1 MIASELRKF
10 GIWISDRTVSRILK
24 AIGFALRVNHKQLSA
39 IKHPDRSLQFRI
51 IELLRAIFCS
61 MKLPIISVDTKKKE
75 LIGHFRNARTSWRRT
90 PDLVNDHDF
99 RSLADGVAVPY
110 GIYDLQANTG
120 AFYVGRS
127 HDTPEFAV
135 DCTATWWRD
144 FGQYLYP
151 ESKELLILADS
162 GGSNGY
168 RPRAWKYFLQ
178 HHLVNPF
185 NLTVTVAHY
194 PSGAS
199 KWNPIEHRLF
209 SEVSK
214 QWAGIPLTS
223 LEIILNGMNATTT
236 TTGLTVTAESVER
249 EYERGIKIGEN
260 EMSQL
265 NLTHNE
271 TLPQWNYIIKPS
283 TEDQLSVQS

>member
-1 MIASELRKF
+1 M
-10 GIWISDRTVSRILK
+10 
-24 AIGFALRVNHKQLSA
+24 
-39 IKHPDRSLQFRI
+39 
-51 IELLRAIFCS
+51 
-61 MKLPIISVDTKKKE
+61 
-75 LIGHFRNARTSWRRT
+75 
-90 PDLVNDHDF
+90 
-99 RSLADGVAVPY
+99 
-110 GIYDLQANTG
+110 
-120 AFYVGRS
+120 
-127 HDTPEFAV
+127 
-135 DCTATWWRD
+135 
-144 FGQYLYP
+144 
-151 ESKELLILADS
+151 
-162 GGSNGY
+162 
-168 RPRAWKYFLQ
+168 
-178 HHLVNPF
+178 
-185 NLTVTVAHY
+185 AHY

-209 SEVSK
+209 REVAK